1 MADAKIITYGQQ
13 ISAGTTAI
21 PDNTALALDI
31 SSTDA
36 KDYVQIN
43 TTDSGESLLLTGG
56 GSGLRI
62 SDNGQVKGSASNTF
76 ALLNEDGTATN
87 PNICPRA
94 DDVDTGIGWAAADQL
109 SLIAGGVEGV
119 RVTES
124 GDAITNVTC
133 NGPVG
138 IRESAITNHW
148 TGARDLVVKGA
159 DSAGITLRAASS
171 TYNTSLAFAD
181 ADGTAA
187 QGCGGVIQYIHNGDY
202 ARLYAKYNGDGASA
216 NASGEHV
223 IRYNEYGMGKMRNST
238 AYDSTA
244 RDSATNTSRPVY
256 LATTS
261 STNDTLVI
269 DYEHGTVGEITLT
282 NNITAIKFFNVPRHG
297 SAQTMTVKI
306 KQASSAVTLSYSS
319 VTIYWNTAAT
329 KAGNLL
335 WSGGVSHTL
344 STGNNEIDIVQF
356 TCLPHGDTN
365 RDIYASVIGQNF
377 S

>member
-1 MADAKIITYGQQ
+1 MAIKVYGGNHG
-13 ISAGTTAI
+13 IATANVLPSSSAE
-21 PDNTALALDI
+21 ALDI
-31 SSTDA
+31 ESTDG
-36 KDYVQIN
+36 KDYIVIDTLN
-43 TTDSGESLLLTGG
+43 ETMKI
-56 GSGLRI
+56 GSGSGT
-62 SDNGQVKGSASNTF
+62 SDVCKVSVGANPGTVGEVFRVRQSYTADSLALIENTGAGIALDVSSGTTSASVDVMTIKN
-76 ALLNEDGTATN
+76 GTGTVAAFG
-87 PNICPRA
+87 A
-94 DDVDTGIGWAAADQL
+94 DAETTL
-109 SLIAGGVEGV
+109 
-119 RVTES
+119 
-124 GDAITNVTC
+124 

-159 DSAGITLRAASS
+159 DTAGITLRAASS
-171 TYNTSLAFAD
+171 TYGTSIAFAD

-223 IRYNEYGMGKMRNST
+223 IRYNEYGMGKMRCST

-282 NNITAIKFFNVPRHG
+282 NNITAIKFFNAPRHG

-306 KQASSAVTLSYSS
+306 KQASSAVTFSYSS

>member
-1 MADAKIITYGQQ
+1 MAIKVYGGNHG
-13 ISAGTTAI
+13 IATANVLPSSSAE
-21 PDNTALALDI
+21 ALDI
-31 SSTDA
+31 ESTDG
-36 KDYVQIN
+36 KDYIVIDTLN
-43 TTDSGESLLLTGG
+43 ETMKI
-56 GSGLRI
+56 GSGSGT
-62 SDNGQVKGSASNTF
+62 SDVCKVSVGANPGTVGEVFRVRQSYTADSLALIENTGAGIALDVSSGTTSASVDVMTIKN
-76 ALLNEDGTATN
+76 GTGTVAAFG
-87 PNICPRA
+87 A
-94 DDVDTGIGWAAADQL
+94 DAETTL
-109 SLIAGGVEGV
+109 
-119 RVTES
+119 
-124 GDAITNVTC
+124 

-159 DSAGITLRAASS
+159 DTAGITLRAASS
-171 TYNTSLAFAD
+171 TYGTSIAFAD

-223 IRYNEYGMGKMRNST
+223 IRYNEYGMGKMRCST

-269 DYEHGTVGEITLT
+269 DYEHGTFGEITLT
-282 NNITAIKFFNVPRHG
+282 NNITAIKFFNAPRHG

-306 KQASSAVTLSYSS
+306 KQASSAVTFSYSS

-344 STGNNEIDIVQF
+344 STGNNQIDIVQF